1 MHHFLAGFFKS
12 GYILCSYVLLNELI
26 GKTKRGLMGTLT
38 QAFFAIGIVIF
49 SLIAYKVR
57 HWRSLTITTSLMGI
71 PLLILS
77 CLILPESPI
86 WLNSK
91 GKFQDT
97 LTVLKDIASGNH
109 SKWDQKLIQTD
120 SSSSENE
127 DEDSEDEITIQPHLP
142 AQAKSSSQEA
152 DNVSSLFANKFLL
165 MLTLIQIWSWFVNSC
180 SYYGLNLVAGDF
192 GGGDLYTGV
201 ALAGCVELPAYVLN
215 ILTLKHFGRRDNL
228 AAYMISG
235 GIAML
240 IIPLLATSVPFVI
253 TTLGLFG
260 KLCISSSFNIIYIHS
275 NEIFPT
281 TIRNVSMGL
290 VSSAARLGGIL
301 SPHLAKLGDVYPN
314 LHFILFG
321 LMGLTAGLLS
331 LKLPETK
338 GLPLSET
345 VQDLRQRQFHIVS
358 VQSPHVTYKKVSKS
372 DQDL

>member
-1 MHHFLAGFFKS
+1 
-12 GYILCSYVLLNELI
+12 
-26 GKTKRGLMGTLT
+26 MGTLT
-38 QAFFAIGIVIF
+38 QAFFAIGIMIF

-57 HWRSLTITTSLMGI
+57 HWRSLTLTTSVMGI

-97 LTVLKDIASGNH
+97 ISVLKDIASGNH
-109 SKWDQKLIQTD
+109 SNWDQKLIND
-120 SSSSENE
+120 SSGSEND
-127 DEDSEDEITIQPHLP
+127 DEDSEDEITIQPHLKPQASP
-142 AQAKSSSQEA
+142 ADSL
-152 DNVSSLFANKFLL
+152 SSLFADKFLVT
-165 MLTLIQIWSWFVNSC
+165 LTSIQIWSWFVNSC
-180 SYYGLNLVAGDF
+180 SYYGLNLAAGDF
-192 GGGDLYTGV
+192 GGGDLHSGV
-201 ALAGCVELPAYVLN
+201 ALAGCVELPAYALN

-228 AAYMISG
+228 AAYMVSG

-240 IIPLLATSVPFVI
+240 IIPLLATSYPFVI
-253 TTLGLFG
+253 PMLGLFG

-290 VSSAARLGGIL
+290 VSSAARLGGML
-301 SPHLAKLGDVYPN
+301 SPHLAKLGNVYAN

-358 VQSPHVTYKKVSKS
+358 VQSPHVTYKKVSS